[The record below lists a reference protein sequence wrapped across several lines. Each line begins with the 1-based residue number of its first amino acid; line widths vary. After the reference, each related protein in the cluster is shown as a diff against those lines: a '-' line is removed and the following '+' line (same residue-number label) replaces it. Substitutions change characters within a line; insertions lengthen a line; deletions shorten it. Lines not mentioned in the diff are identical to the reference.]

1 MVGITSAFTKIFLF
15 IPFNYL
21 KKLPFYILLL
31 LSLLFIYLF
40 TYLFIYLFIHLF
52 IYLLMY
58 FVDIYDG
65 KYWTSFWTWTIFANK
80 NPSQKF
86 DRHRNTVGKMVG
98 NRWNNQCFYKNVFIH
113 TFHFNTMFPSNRIT
127 IALFQFWYRI
137 GPLFPLEW
145 IFLAWFSLWRGVG
158 TLWFWK

>member
-40 TYLFIYLFIHLF
+40 IYLFIHLF

-65 KYWTSFWTWTIFANK
+65 KY
-80 NPSQKF
+80 
-86 DRHRNTVGKMVG
+86 
-98 NRWNNQCFYKNVFIH
+98 
-113 TFHFNTMFPSNRIT
+113 
-127 IALFQFWYRI
+127 
-137 GPLFPLEW
+137 
-145 IFLAWFSLWRGVG
+145 
-158 TLWFWK
+158 